1 MASVPGI
8 LPSGTGW
15 APGAGLGLVD
25 REGTARQL
33 RALEPGNGGGRPG
46 AVGHRDKAKALG
58 AASVTI
64 RNDPALVDHA
74 IGRKELVQVI
84 GGGGER

>member
-1 MASVPGI
+1 
-8 LPSGTGW
+8 L
-15 APGAGLGLVD
+15 APGK
-25 REGTARQL
+25 
-33 RALEPGNGGGRPG
+33 GGGRPG
-46 AVGHRDKAKALG
+46 AVGHRDKAKAFG